1 MLYNVNINIPYCCK
15 HWLKFEH
22 ASLLVLFMKSQT
34 WADTMEYEGKVY
46 YRLNMTKIKSDL
58 PILSDKDDTIYR
70 YIKTLIEKWMVEKV
84 PKVDYYRCTTLW
96 IEYDYH
102 TTTINNNDS
111 QSDESEKNPTP
122 IGKKSESEKFPTY
135 NNTNVKDNNDYS
147 ITNNILSKDNTTSD
161 DVVDIDKVDLISSD
175 PLNTEKEKEKNSAK
189 KEKEV
194 VEYGRSDI
202 NNLVQHTKQTMLDY
216 NIPYNSQK
224 ERQFANFLLS
234 KKYKEDTNNYYNMSI
249 YDYITTIIYT
259 STKLK
264 YAKKINSLMTIYYNG
279 VDILYQLQREGKTI
293 NKSTTIWWVEVL

>member
-1 MLYNVNINIPYCCK
+1 MDQKMLYNVNINIPYCCK

-34 WADTMEYEGKVY
+34 WADTMEYKGKVY

-135 NNTNVKDNNDYS
+135 NNTNAKDNNDYS

-161 DVVDIDKVDLISSD
+161 DVGVSNNNSKKDKSD
-175 PLNTEKEKEKNSAK
+175 YLNIEKEKEKSSAK
-189 KEKEV
+189 KEKES
-194 VEYGRSDI
+194 YTW
-202 NNLVQHTKQTMLDY
+202 H
-216 NIPYNSQK
+216 
-224 ERQFANFLLS
+224 
-234 KKYKEDTNNYYNMSI
+234 
-249 YDYITTIIYT
+249 TTIDNLLDEFMV
-259 STKLK
+259 SRKQMKKPMAQLAKDKLIH
-264 YAKKINSLMTIYYNG
+264 KIWLMLETYKIKEVEDCISLAIESWRLTIYEPR
-279 VDILYQLQREGKTI
+279 QTKPKLQYEQPKAREEFTF
-293 NKSTTIWWVEVL
+293 L